1 MCADNLFTA
10 ETQRNAEI
18 RREKS
23 TKAEMMAFVL
33 FGVFV
38 VKVRPGY
45 ELIRRGLRF
54 DSLLLHVLT
63 HRRNMSGGALV
74 RPCFKLL
81 RSLFQVREEVG
92 ILKTLPELRHHR
104 LELFPHSEELATGL
118 KEKILVEKAVIE
130 QRARLLPITNH
141 HSHEDSVFRSGGSD
155 FHRFFHR
162 FGVVTLLKPIAR
174 LPQSRLTA
182 QIVNFQV

>member
-18 RREKS
+18 TQRKS
-23 TKAEMMAFVL
+23 TKARNDGLCAFWCL
-33 FGVFV
+33 WL
-38 VKVRPGY
+38 KTPGY
-45 ELIRRGLRF
+45 ELIRRSLRLG
-54 DSLLLHVLT
+54 SLLLHVLT
-63 HRRNMSGGALV
+63 HRRNMSGGAFV

-92 ILKTLPELRHHR
+92 ILKTFPELRHHR

-141 HSHEDSVFRSGGSD
+141 HSHEGSVFSSGGSD